1 MIDDCM
7 QQHIHSTIASFGR
20 TKGTKE
26 PEEGKRERERRRRKE
41 GSREDGE
48 AHGRMMDGKL
58 KLGKNVIRFTL
69 T

>member
-7 QQHIHSTIASFGR
+7 QQHIHSTIASFRR
-20 TKGTKE
+20 TKGTRRR
-26 PEEGKRERERRRRKE
+26 EERERERRRRRKE

-58 KLGKNVIRFTL
+58 KLGKHVVRL
-69 T
+69 H